1 MTKIH
6 VGANYNIAPMFP
18 GCCQKRG
25 TGYCCLV
32 SLVLG
37 VLVLILG
44 VIILISGQSLL
55 SGAILRSMALHEGS
69 DRLASWLNPPV
80 QAHLEGDTLINL
92 ARNLS

>member
-6 VGANYNIAPMFP
+6 VRANYNIAPMFP

-80 QAHLEGDTLINL
+80 QAHLEGDTLIN
-92 ARNLS
+92 